1 MEIRAGDL
9 YSAVLRQLEINIK
22 QKEPHA
28 RGRALVDFVDFV
40 MSDASA
46 DAAMAIQSL
55 LENAQIAPWDEP
67 WVVQEMAR
75 ATLDALMAWQKVAN
89 AVLVRLNSSDS
100 TETTQALLDGL
111 TKAYQTVER
120 LTTELRME
128 KTNELSQSH
137 DAAESST

>member
-1 MEIRAGDL
+1 MEIRAGDV
-9 YSAVLRQLEINIK
+9 YSAVLRQLEVNIN

-75 ATLDALMAWQKVAN
+75 ATLDALVAWQRVAK
-89 AVLVRLNSSDS
+89 AVLIRLNSLDG
-100 TETTQALLDGL
+100 TETTRALLDGL
-111 TKAYQTVER
+111 TKAHQAIES
-120 LTTELRME
+120 LTTQLRME
-128 KTNELSQSH
+128 TNK
-137 DAAESST
+137 